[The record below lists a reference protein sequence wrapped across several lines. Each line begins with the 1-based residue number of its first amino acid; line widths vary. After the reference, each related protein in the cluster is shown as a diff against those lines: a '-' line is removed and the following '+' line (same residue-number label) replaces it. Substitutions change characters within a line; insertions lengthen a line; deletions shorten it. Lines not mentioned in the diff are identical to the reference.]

1 MALRILSAL
10 TYYRPHWT
18 GLTACAAALAEAL
31 AARGHQ
37 VTVVTTRHG
46 PTLPARERLNGV
58 DIVRC
63 RPVARVSRGMVTPGL
78 LPTVTRHLPS
88 HDVLL
93 LHVPMAEAGGL
104 ALAARL
110 AKRPV
115 VLLHHGDLILPSG
128 AVNAAVGMGVRQ
140 SMVSAGHLASAIVAY
155 SDDYAGHS
163 AFLTP
168 FSHKTHV
175 IAPPIDLPEPEDHGG
190 RTWRQACGLTGRRV
204 VGVAG
209 RWVEEKG
216 FDVLLRAWPAV
227 RARVPDAHLVF
238 AGERAVVYERFYEH
252 CAPLV
257 DAIRPHLTE
266 RGLIDSAH
274 ALADFYAGCDV
285 FALPSRS
292 DCLARTQVEAM
303 LCGTPVVAS
312 NIPGA
317 RTAVRA
323 TGMGLVVP
331 PNDPDALASAIGN
344 VLERPEAY
352 RRPRTTVAQI
362 YDVHRAATAW
372 EDLLG
377 QVTAAPRTA
386 RPAAPPSAASPPT
399 HLPAADRQ
407 RLRAMQENE
416 LDIAYRRRTVRL
428 FDLLEL
434 RDGQRIL
441 DCGCGPGVHLTL
453 LEALRKVHVVGVD
466 GDRERLRAAAA
477 RRTRAGVVQARLP
490 HLPFAPESFDGIL
503 LAEVLEH
510 VDDAHA
516 LLQALHGLLRP
527 GGVLTISVP
536 HARYPRR
543 WDPINAAW
551 TALGGRPIRS
561 GPLVGIW
568 TNHVRLY
575 TPRQLA
581 TSVADA
587 GFAVEHV
594 EASTHACVP
603 FHHFLVYGLGK
614 PLVEGQ
620 WLPRHLTAALDR
632 GRIERPPLP
641 FWHPLSV
648 ARGVIDR
655 VDRRNDEPPGD
666 AERFVNVLLK
676 ARKPRH
682 VS

>member
-18 GLTACAAALAEAL
+18 GLTACAAVLAEAF

-46 PTLPARERLNGV
+46 PALPMRERVNGV
-58 DIVRC
+58 DVVRC
-63 RPVARVSRGMVTPGL
+63 RPVARVSRGMLTPGL
-78 LPTVTRHLPS
+78 VPTVTRLLAA

-93 LHVPMAEAGGL
+93 LHVPMADAGAL

-110 AKRPV
+110 AGRPV
-115 VLLHHGDLILPSG
+115 VLMHHGDLILPHG
-128 AVNAAVGMGVRQ
+128 LLNAGVGLAVRQ
-140 SMVSAGHLASAIVAY
+140 SMVAAGHAAAAIVAY

-168 FSHKTHV
+168 FSRKTRV
-175 IAPPIDLPEPEDHGG
+175 IAPPIDMPEPADPGG
-190 RTWRQACGLTGRRV
+190 RTWRQACGVTDRRI

-216 FDVLLRAWPAV
+216 FDVLLRAWP
-227 RARVPDAHLVF
+227 RLQARIPDAHLVF
-238 AGERAVVYERFYEH
+238 AGERAVVYERFYEQ
-252 CAPLV
+252 CAPLTA
-257 DAIRPHLTE
+257 AIRPHMTE
-266 RGLIDSAH
+266 RGLIDSPH

-331 PNDPDALASAIGN
+331 PNDPDALADALGD
-344 VLERPEAY
+344 VLERPAAW
-352 RRPRTTVAQI
+352 RRPRAEVTNV
-362 YDVHRAATAW
+362 YGVERALAAW
-372 EDLLG
+372 EGLLDDI
-377 QVTAAPRTA
+377 TAGRASPHPTPTTPRTL
-386 RPAAPPSAASPPT
+386 PSP
-399 HLPAADRQ
+399 DRE
-407 RLRAMQENE
+407 RLRALQDNE
-416 LDIAYRRRTVRL
+416 LDIAYRRRTLRL
-428 FDLLEL
+428 FDFLEP
-434 RDGQRIL
+434 RDGQRLL
-441 DCGCGPGVHLTL
+441 DCGCGPGVHLSL
-453 LEALRKVHVVGVD
+453 MRAIRQVHMVGVD
-466 GDRERLRAAAA
+466 GDRDRLRSASA
-477 RRTRAGVVQARLP
+477 RQPEARVLQAQLP
-490 HLPFAPESFDGIL
+490 HLPFAPDSFDGIL

-510 VDDAHA
+510 VTDAHA
-516 LLQALHGLLRP
+516 LLQALHGVLRP
-527 GGVLTISVP
+527 GGVLAISVP
-536 HARYPRR
+536 HAQYPRL

-575 TPRQLA
+575 TPQQLA
-581 TSVADA
+581 GCVAEA

-614 PLVEGQ
+614 PLVEGR
-620 WLPRHLTAALDR
+620 WLPRRLTASLDR
-632 GRIERPPLP
+632 GRLDRPRLP
-641 FWHPLSV
+641 PWHPLAV
-648 ARGVIDR
+648 ARAVVDR
-655 VDRRNDEPPGD
+655 VDRRNEEPPGQD
-666 AERFVNVLLK
+666 ARFVNVLLK
-676 ARKPRH
+676 ARKPH
-682 VS
+682 PAG

>member
-18 GLTACAAALAEAL
+18 GLTACAAVLSEAF
-31 AARGHQ
+31 AARGHH

-46 PTLPARERLNGV
+46 PELPMRERVNGV
-58 DIVRC
+58 DVVRC

-78 LPTVTRHLPS
+78 VPTVTRLLGA

-93 LHVPMAEAGGL
+93 LHVPMADAGALAVAAGL
-104 ALAARL
+104 AG
-110 AKRPV
+110 RPV
-115 VLLHHGDLILPSG
+115 VLMHHGDLILPRG
-128 AVNAAVGMGVRQ
+128 LLNAGVGLAVRQ
-140 SMVSAGHLASAIVAY
+140 SMVAAGHAAAAIVAY

-168 FSHKTHV
+168 FSRKTRV
-175 IAPPIDLPEPEDHGG
+175 IAPPIDMPEPADPGG
-190 RTWRQACGLTGRRV
+190 RTWRQACGLTDRRV

-216 FDVLLRAWPAV
+216 FDVLLRAWP
-227 RARVPDAHLVF
+227 RLQARIPDAHLVF

-252 CAPLV
+252 CAPLMA
-257 DAIRPHLTE
+257 AIRPHMTE
-266 RGLIDSAH
+266 RGLIDSPH

-331 PNDPDALASAIGN
+331 PNDPEALADALGD
-344 VLERPEAY
+344 VL
-352 RRPRTTVAQI
+352 
-362 YDVHRAATAW
+362 
-372 EDLLG
+372 
-377 QVTAAPRTA
+377 A
-386 RPAAPPSAASPPT
+386 RPAAWRRPRAEVTKVYGVERAMAAWEGLLDEVTAGRASPIPT
-399 HLPAADRQ
+399 PTPPRTLPSPDRE
-407 RLRAMQENE
+407 RLRALQDNE
-416 LDIAYRRRTVRL
+416 LDIAYRRRTLRL
-428 FDLLEL
+428 FDFLEPC
-434 RDGQRIL
+434 DGQRLL
-441 DCGCGPGVHLTL
+441 DCGCGPGVHLSL
-453 LEALRKVHVVGVD
+453 MRAIRQVRMVGVD
-466 GDRERLRAAAA
+466 GDRDRLRSAS
-477 RRTRAGVVQARLP
+477 TRQPEAHVLQAQLP

-510 VDDAHA
+510 VTDAHA
-516 LLQALHGLLRP
+516 LLQALHRVLRP
-527 GGVLTISVP
+527 GGVLAISVP
-536 HARYPRR
+536 HAQYPWL

-551 TALGGRPIRS
+551 TALGGRPFRS

-575 TPRQLA
+575 TPQQLA
-581 TSVADA
+581 GCVTEA
-587 GFAVEHV
+587 GFDVEHV

-614 PLVEGQ
+614 PLVEGR
-620 WLPRHLTAALDR
+620 WLPRQLTAALDR
-632 GRIERPPLP
+632 GRLERPPLP